1 MKKKGKIGSWAA
13 IFGVAAVLFGSHAG
27 GGFATGNQET
37 QYYVQFGWTAPL
49 TAVLAMVLLT
59 ATMREVIVMYNN
71 YECKNYKELFEER
84 SEERRV
90 GKECR
95 SRWSPYH

>member
-1 MKKKGKIGSWAA
+1 MKKAKTIGSFGA

-37 QYYVQFGWTAPL
+37 QYYVQFGWTAPI

-59 ATMREVIVMYNN
+59 VSLREAIVMYNN
-71 YECKNYKELFEER
+71 YDCKNIKTCLDVF
-84 SEERRV
+84 
-90 GKECR
+90 GILIQN
-95 SRWSPYH
+95 